1 MLLKIERM
9 RCVPAAVATSA
20 AVGNDL
26 AALAVNL
33 GAAGFGKSKRGRAEP
48 HEFVVI
54 LVVCVI
60 VKQFKLF
67 VMM

>member
-1 MLLKIERM
+1 MG
-9 RCVPAAVATSA
+9 CVPAAVATSA

-33 GAAGFGKSKRGRAEP
+33 GAAGFGKSKRGSAEP

-60 VKQFKLF
+60 VNNWFDCSD
-67 VMM
+67 VVT